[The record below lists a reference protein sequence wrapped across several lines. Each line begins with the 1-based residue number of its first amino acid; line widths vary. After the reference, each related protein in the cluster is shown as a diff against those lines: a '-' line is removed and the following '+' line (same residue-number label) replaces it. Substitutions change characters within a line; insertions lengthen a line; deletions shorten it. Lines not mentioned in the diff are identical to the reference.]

1 MTAILTRI
9 FSFLIAMQTMLCAMF
24 GWGGQGEVRMYK
36 NGSLACADALGRE
49 VVSSCGQT
57 SRQVGIFYFLWQG
70 EHGTGGP
77 YDNSKIVA
85 AHPEAVLSEANWR
98 AAGGGAE
105 QEHHFWGEPL
115 FGYYTSKDKWVMR
128 KHLQMLTDAGVD
140 FLVMDTTNAVTY
152 SQRVKDLID
161 VWYPYLVDGWD
172 VPRIAFYT
180 NTVSGLTMNR
190 LYDEL
195 YADEQLKNRYPRL
208 EELWFTLDGKP
219 MIVGKADDP
228 DLRPDVKAYFRIK
241 ESQWP
246 TEGRKADGFPWMEF
260 DRSLTY
266 KAVYGK
272 GLRREIMSVSA
283 AQHADTCRFSATAW
297 YGANDRTRSWSRG
310 ANNPSDDAYLY
321 GYNFAE
327 QWEFAFRF
335 SPDMVFVTGF
345 NEWVAQRQPGQ
356 PGEPVVFVDCAD
368 INNSRDIEPMRG
380 GFGDNYYMQL
390 VHYIALF
397 KSTDCL
403 PTATE
408 EVVIDMTKGFGQWN
422 NPAIKAVYEDYRD
435 DVADRDSVGF
445 GHISYKDTSGRNDFV
460 TLKVA
465 KDSANVYFYAQTAQP
480 IVPASNAFGMALLI
494 KTGAAPSGENGYD
507 YLIKTSRGA
516 PAEIFRIQATSL
528 VSVGFTDCAQEDDRL
543 MVRVPR
549 TLLED
554 GGTLDIQFKWIDGCD
569 PLDVFTFYTNGDC
582 APYGRLNFVF
592 R

>member
-1 MTAILTRI
+1 MTAILTRL
-9 FSFLIAMQTMLCAMF
+9 FAFLIAMQTMLCALF
-24 GWGGQGEVRMYK
+24 GWGGQGEVRMHK

-57 SRQVGIFYFLWQG
+57 SRQVGVFYFLWQG

-85 AHPEAVLSEANWR
+85 ANPKAVLSETNWR
-98 AAGGGAE
+98 AAGGGALY
-105 QEHHFWGEPL
+105 EHHFWGEPL

-161 VWYPYLVDGWD
+161 VWYPYLLDGWD

-180 NTVSGLTMNR
+180 NTASGATMNR

-195 YADEQLKNRYPRL
+195 YANEQLKALYPRL

-246 TEGRKADGFPWMEF
+246 TEKRKSDGFPWMEF
-260 DRSLTY
+260 ERSLTY

-272 GLRREIMSVSA
+272 GLRREIMNVSA
-283 AQHADTCRFSATAW
+283 AQHSDTCRFSATAW
-297 YGANDRTRSWSRG
+297 YGANDRTRSWNRG
-310 ANNPSDDAYLY
+310 GNNASDDAYVY
-321 GYNFAE
+321 GYNFSE

-345 NEWVAQRQPGQ
+345 NEWVAQRQPAVE
-356 PGEPVVFVDCAD
+356 GESIVFVDCAD
-368 INNSRDIEPMRG
+368 TNNSRDIEPMAG

-390 VHYIALF
+390 VHYIAQF
-397 KSTDCL
+397 KSSAREPAETQKVNINIL
-403 PTATE
+403 E
-408 EVVIDMTKGFGQWN
+408 GFEQWD
-422 NPAIKAVYEDYRD
+422 NPAIKAIYWDYRD
-435 DVADRDSVGF
+435 DIRDRDCRGF
-445 GHISYKDTSGRNDFV
+445 GNIRYTDTSGRNDFV
-460 TLKVA
+460 LLKVA
-465 KDSANVYFYAQTAQP
+465 KDVSYVYFYAQTVQP
-480 IVPASNAFGMALLI
+480 ISRDGNDRMALLLKI
-494 KTGAAPSGENGYD
+494 GSSPSGANGYD
-507 YLIKTSRGA
+507 FLVKTADGM
-516 PAEIFRIQATSL
+516 PAEIFRIQGTTL
-528 VSVGFTDCAQEDDRL
+528 VPTGSAGCVEEGDRL
-543 MVRVPR
+543 MLR
-549 TLLED
+549 LERD
-554 GGTLDIQFKWIDGCD
+554 MLENNGELNVQFKWIDGCD
-569 PLDVFTFYTNGDC
+569 PLDVFTFYTSGDS
-582 APYGRLNFVF
+582 APYGRLNYMF